1 VYDVAC
7 AQHKGNAWRL
17 LHSFSLRPL
26 DQLEMKFSSDMRCT
40 SAHHRYYYIRITS
53 NGQEHN
59 DDTSS
64 ERYDVVDI
72 NDVSSHIELFKKQ
85 VPHVNPSYM
94 IHTHTKNADAPLITA
109 LHESNCI
116 FNLNSIVDVR
126 NVVGILGHTHSCCF
140 AASVK
145 SQFHI
150 KEAVN
155 LGINRM
161 TVSYPAEVLRIS
173 AVSKTIELVLQIS
186 PSSVNSIVKKDT
198 AGAQKSSWTKILQTA
213 NSKGMK
219 VTGIALGRSTCS
231 DYANE
236 SERIAQTF
244 SNVLEAFELAS
255 QHGHSVSFVDLGCL
269 ISDLQRTYP
278 SHDRCST
285 IMEEVGDEDDCSND
299 EEHQCAWESDDRA
312 GEEDAFLTTLFEM
325 YLPHSLGLQVYAQH
339 AQYLVPDHTKII
351 KWWSTPKTRR
361 PTPSLHSFLA
371 AGCSSNTKSMNR
383 NAYRSRKQQTITS
396 SNILKNP
403 PAAAQ
408 A

>member
-1 VYDVAC
+1 
-7 AQHKGNAWRL
+7 
-17 LHSFSLRPL
+17 
-26 DQLEMKFSSDMRCT
+26 MKFSSDMRYT

-64 ERYDVVDI
+64 ERYGVVDI

-85 VPHVNPSYM
+85 VPYVNPSYM

-186 PSSVNSIVKKDT
+186 SSSVNRIVKKDT

-219 VTGIALGRSTCS
+219 IVGVAIGRSTS
-231 DYANE
+231 SEYANE
-236 SERIAQTF
+236 TEIIEEAF
-244 SNVLEAFELAS
+244 SNALEACDLAS
-255 QHGHSVSFVDLGCL
+255 QYGHSVSFVDLGCL
-269 ISDLQRTYP
+269 VSDFQRTSP

-285 IMEEVGDEDDCSND
+285 ILEEVDDEDDYSND
-299 EEHQCAWESDDRA
+299 EQYQCAWESDDRA
-312 GEEDAFLTTLFEM
+312 GEDAFLTTLFEM

-339 AQYLVPDHTKII
+339 AQYLVPDHAKII
-351 KWWSTPKTRR
+351 KWWSTPKARR

-371 AGCSSNTKSMNR
+371 GGCSSNTKSMNR

-396 SNILKNP
+396 CNILKNP
-403 PAAAQ
+403 LAAAQ